1 MNPEF
6 WLQLAVSVMGAV
18 AAGAGVYAAIRSDLT
33 RSIVTAEQAAAA
45 ATKAHDR
52 LDVHVQNHHC

>member
-1 MNPEF
+1 
-6 WLQLAVSVMGAV
+6 MGAV